1 MSIKLL
7 EIVLVPAVDIPT
19 DIKVSLVIMD
29 ELVELAVSAVEMVL
43 GGVGGSVATVMLL
56 KLVGLKDTI
65 GVEVAYV
72 EADIVSEVVNV
83 LVADVE
89 A

>member
-1 MSIKLL
+1 MSIKPL

-19 DIKVSLVIMD
+19 DIKVPLVIMD

-72 EADIVSEVVNV
+72 EAGIVSEVVNV